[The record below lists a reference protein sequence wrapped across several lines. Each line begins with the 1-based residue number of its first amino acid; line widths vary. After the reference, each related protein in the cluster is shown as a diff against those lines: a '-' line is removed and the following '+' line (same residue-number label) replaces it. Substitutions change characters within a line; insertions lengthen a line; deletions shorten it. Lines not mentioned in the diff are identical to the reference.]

1 MRFDA
6 SLDVCDK
13 RISLAHPPTHC
24 AYEVVQN
31 VITVAINSIVEVRDW
46 KIHKSRVNISALNE
60 SSTQYDQPC
69 LSRVFFVKFLSFLK
83 KHLPKLF
90 LAAFVCYFVCFCS
103 ASWSWAQIY
112 HLPFWTKDWVHFL
125 ENGNTA
131 EALECSTLKM
141 DAGPNWVTFQGGTGK
156 LFGCV

>member
-31 VITVAINSIVEVRDW
+31 VTIVTVAINSIVEVRDW

-69 LSRVFFVKFLSFLK
+69 LSRVLFVKFLSFLK
-83 KHLPKLF
+83 KHVPTCFWLHLFVILFVFVRLPEVEHKFIIYLFERRTEFIFLRMATMPKLWN
-90 LAAFVCYFVCFCS
+90 AR
-103 ASWSWAQIY
+103 
-112 HLPFWTKDWVHFL
+112 P
-125 ENGNTA
+125 
-131 EALECSTLKM
+131 
-141 DAGPNWVTFQGGTGK
+141 
-156 LFGCV
+156 